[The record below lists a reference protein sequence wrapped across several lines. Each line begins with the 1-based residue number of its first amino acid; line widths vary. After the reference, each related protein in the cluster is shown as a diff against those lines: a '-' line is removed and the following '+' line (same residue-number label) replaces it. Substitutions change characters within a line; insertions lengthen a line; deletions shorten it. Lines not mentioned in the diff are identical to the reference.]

1 MADKN
6 IYTVVVAD
14 DEDELRE
21 AVCTMIPWEA
31 LGFHLVGNA
40 SNGLDALELVER
52 LEPDLLLT
60 DIRMPFI
67 SGIELARQVREI
79 RPAMHIAFL
88 SGFDDFEYAKQAIQY
103 NIISYMLKPL
113 TMDGLA
119 AELKTIHEKIDARYA
134 GLRRADSA
142 HADRAALII
151 PLVLARYENAPEN
164 LETRLERPLIESVKK
179 TKDEVSQKIAAQL
192 AEQQARRIHPGDK
205 VTLVEPSILPD
216 AMIDPVCAVLADAP
230 GVGSAYLSVM
240 IVNGDAR
247 SYLLVLDGPK
257 DEKLFASVAQAARPY
272 LLSRE
277 KKMDLNI
284 TTSISPLGQQ
294 GMQGSEPFYRKGIG
308 RVIEEDDDE

>member
-1 MADKN
+1 MTK
-6 IYTVVVAD
+6 V
-14 DEDELRE
+14 EL
-21 AVCTMIPWEA
+21 
-31 LGFHLVGNA
+31 
-40 SNGLDALELVER
+40 
-52 LEPDLLLT
+52 
-60 DIRMPFI
+60 
-67 SGIELARQVREI
+67 
-79 RPAMHIAFL
+79 
-88 SGFDDFEYAKQAIQY
+88 
-103 NIISYMLKPL
+103 
-113 TMDGLA
+113 
-119 AELKTIHEKIDARYA
+119 
-134 GLRRADSA
+134 
-142 HADRAALII
+142 
-151 PLVLARYENAPEN
+151 
-164 LETRLERPLIESVKK
+164 
-179 TKDEVSQKIAAQL
+179 IAAVANEANL
-192 AEQQARRIHPGDK
+192 TKKDAEAAVNGALNAITNALKEGDK
-205 VTLVEPSILPD
+205 VTLVEPSVLPD

>member
-1 MADKN
+1 MTKVELIAA
-6 IYTVVVAD
+6 VAND
-14 DEDELRE
+14 ANLTKKDAE
-21 AVCTMIPWEA
+21 AAVNSA
-31 LGFHLVGNA
+31 LNA
-40 SNGLDALELVER
+40 I
-52 LEPDLLLT
+52 T
-60 DIRMPFI
+60 
-67 SGIELARQVREI
+67 
-79 RPAMHIAFL
+79 
-88 SGFDDFEYAKQAIQY
+88 
-103 NIISYMLKPL
+103 
-113 TMDGLA
+113 
-119 AELKTIHEKIDARYA
+119 
-134 GLRRADSA
+134 
-142 HADRAALII
+142 AAL
-151 PLVLARYENAPEN
+151 
-164 LETRLERPLIESVKK
+164 
-179 TKDEVSQKIAAQL
+179 KD
-192 AEQQARRIHPGDK
+192 GDK

-216 AMIDPVCAVLADAP
+216 AMIDPACAVLADAP

>member
-1 MADKN
+1 MTKVELIAA
-6 IYTVVVAD
+6 VAND
-14 DEDELRE
+14 ANLTKKDAE
-21 AVCTMIPWEA
+21 AAVNSA
-31 LGFHLVGNA
+31 LNA
-40 SNGLDALELVER
+40 I
-52 LEPDLLLT
+52 T
-60 DIRMPFI
+60 
-67 SGIELARQVREI
+67 
-79 RPAMHIAFL
+79 
-88 SGFDDFEYAKQAIQY
+88 
-103 NIISYMLKPL
+103 
-113 TMDGLA
+113 
-119 AELKTIHEKIDARYA
+119 
-134 GLRRADSA
+134 
-142 HADRAALII
+142 AAL
-151 PLVLARYENAPEN
+151 
-164 LETRLERPLIESVKK
+164 
-179 TKDEVSQKIAAQL
+179 KD
-192 AEQQARRIHPGDK
+192 GDK

-308 RVIEEDDDE
+308 RIMDEDDDE

>member
-1 MADKN
+1 MTKVELIAA
-6 IYTVVVAD
+6 VAND
-14 DEDELRE
+14 ANLTKKDAE
-21 AVCTMIPWEA
+21 AAVNSA
-31 LGFHLVGNA
+31 LNA
-40 SNGLDALELVER
+40 I
-52 LEPDLLLT
+52 T
-60 DIRMPFI
+60 
-67 SGIELARQVREI
+67 
-79 RPAMHIAFL
+79 
-88 SGFDDFEYAKQAIQY
+88 
-103 NIISYMLKPL
+103 
-113 TMDGLA
+113 
-119 AELKTIHEKIDARYA
+119 
-134 GLRRADSA
+134 
-142 HADRAALII
+142 AAL
-151 PLVLARYENAPEN
+151 
-164 LETRLERPLIESVKK
+164 
-179 TKDEVSQKIAAQL
+179 KD
-192 AEQQARRIHPGDK
+192 GDK
-205 VTLVEPSILPD
+205 VTLVEPSILHD

>member
-1 MADKN
+1 MNYNKKSVEDIDVKGKRVLCRCDFNVPTKEGKITSDKRIVAAMPTIEYLVN
-6 IYTVVVAD
+6 HGARVILCSHMGKPKGEWKPELSLQVVAD
-14 DEDELRE
+14 RLSELLGKPVVMAKDVVGED
-21 AVCTMIPWEA
+21 
-31 LGFHLVGNA
+31 
-40 SNGLDALELVER
+40 
-52 LEPDLLLT
+52 
-60 DIRMPFI
+60 
-67 SGIELARQVREI
+67 
-79 RPAMHIAFL
+79 
-88 SGFDDFEYAKQAIQY
+88 AKA
-103 NIISYMLKPL
+103 K
-113 TMDGLA
+113 A
-119 AELKTIHEKIDARYA
+119 
-134 GLRRADSA
+134 
-142 HADRAALII
+142 AAL
-151 PLVLARYENAPEN
+151 
-164 LETRLERPLIESVKK
+164 
-179 TKDEVSQKIAAQL
+179 KD
-192 AEQQARRIHPGDK
+192 GDK